1 MSLAGWEAD
10 CPGKECPHLFGD
22 KRRGGSRGG
31 GQGERGDGVHA
42 GWELGGQHLWI
53 PIGGQL
59 SGLLRVGDIAD
70 WFITS

>member
-1 MSLAGWEAD
+1 MSLAGWEPD
-10 CPGKECPHLFGD
+10 CPGNECPHLLGD
-22 KRRGGSRGG
+22 KSRRG
-31 GQGERGDGVHA
+31 VA
-42 GWELGGQHLWI
+42 GCGPRRPRRWRARRIGARRQHLWI